1 MRAQTPTRH
10 DGRPAPL
17 TDGRDVACAAG
28 AGLVAFGVYVRTLAP
43 GLVGVLDTPMFQF
56 VGRVLGVAHNPGYP
70 LYVLLTFPFSYL
82 PIGSL
87 AYRINLFS
95 ALLGAIAVALTF
107 LLARQLACRR
117 PIALAAALGLA
128 FGQVFWSQAVIAEV
142 YTLHA
147 ALIAGVL
154 LALVVW
160 AHTGRAAYYYAAAV
174 LFAAGLGNH
183 TTIVGFAPGMAI
195 FALLT
200 SPAFVLRWRTLV
212 ATAAILGI
220 GLLQYAFILV
230 RSLDPGAYVESRA
243 TTVAELIDVMMAG
256 QFRDR
261 LFTFS
266 WRAILFD
273 RLPFLFERVII
284 PELTW
289 PALAAAVVG
298 ACWLLRRRLPAAQLL
313 LSGTAAILAFA
324 VNYSVVDTPVFVI
337 PAILVL
343 WIAAAVGAE
352 QAARV
357 VESLERRVSV
367 VRGWRAAALIAA
379 TTLLVPA
386 WLLADNFAASD
397 RSRETTSATYLDALF
412 DALPERSALVHEDFL
427 VDRMVMSRLLDEA
440 FPTDRRVDLV
450 NRNDVHVRRSLA
462 AGHRVFGFRKSAR
475 RLRYDALD
483 FGFAPVPLMG
493 GPFNE
498 FVSYLP
504 RGAAIVLGVPTPH
517 AARGLATDVSA
528 AAVGGTATADLTIG
542 GGQRIGNSGV
552 VAPAAIEVH
561 ADAAGAVI
569 RVGGRD
575 VVRAFDG
582 PAVAVFAPDGKLD
595 DAFVLQAD
603 SNFRVPLPIGPL
615 SIYPLRGDWRGENVG
630 QDEWSDVTM
639 ACRTGSVLLQVPPGG
654 TAVLYVA
661 DDRPLEPRTFDKSQ
675 DRISARTIE
684 VTPGLGPRGHLYR
697 LEIGVPGSR
706 SASVLLALGGVPA
719 HAFARLRPSPAPARP
734 ATIFSIDTAGLL
746 RTPDRRS
753 EVLLM
758 ARDEQSQLTGDGW
771 SAVDFDVV
779 GPYRWMTASE
789 SALVLPVAA
798 TGHTH
803 VRLQALQRPD
813 RAGSTRL
820 ALRLNETMLPAQLIQ
835 PGWHAYEWSVPEGAL
850 HEGTNEMAIIV
861 DRVPQERT
869 VAVFDV
875 RLERRVRVRPD

>member
-1 MRAQTPTRH
+1 M
-10 DGRPAPL
+10 
-17 TDGRDVACAAG
+17 
-28 AGLVAFGVYVRTLAP
+28 
-43 GLVGVLDTPMFQF
+43 
-56 VGRVLGVAHNPGYP
+56 
-70 LYVLLTFPFSYL
+70 
-82 PIGSL
+82 
-87 AYRINLFS
+87 
-95 ALLGAIAVALTF
+95 
-107 LLARQLACRR
+107 
-117 PIALAAALGLA
+117 
-128 FGQVFWSQAVIAEV
+128 
-142 YTLHA
+142 
-147 ALIAGVL
+147 
-154 LALVVW
+154 
-160 AHTGRAAYYYAAAV
+160 

-298 ACWLLRRRLPAAQLL
+298 ACWLLRRRLPAALLL

-504 RGAAIVLGVPTPH
+504 RGAAIVLAVPTPH

-615 SIYPLRGDWRGENVG
+615 SIYPCAATGG
-630 QDEWSDVTM
+630 
-639 ACRTGSVLLQVPPGG
+639 ART
-654 TAVLYVA
+654 
-661 DDRPLEPRTFDKSQ
+661 
-675 DRISARTIE
+675 SARTNGAMS
-684 VTPGLGPRGHLYR
+684 PRRAGLEACCCRCPPAGRRCCMSLTIVRSSREHSTSRRIGSRLARSRSPRGSDPGDISTGSKSVFLDPVARRSCWRSVECPRMHSPGCGRRRQR
-697 LEIGVPGSR
+697 L
-706 SASVLLALGGVPA
+706 
-719 HAFARLRPSPAPARP
+719 ARP
-734 ATIFSIDTAGLL
+734 LYF
-746 RTPDRRS
+746 P
-753 EVLLM
+753 
-758 ARDEQSQLTGDGW
+758 
-771 SAVDFDVV
+771 
-779 GPYRWMTASE
+779 
-789 SALVLPVAA
+789 
-798 TGHTH
+798 
-803 VRLQALQRPD
+803 
-813 RAGSTRL
+813 
-820 ALRLNETMLPAQLIQ
+820 LIQ
-835 PGWHAYEWSVPEGAL
+835 QDCCG
-850 HEGTNEMAIIV
+850 
-861 DRVPQERT
+861 
-869 VAVFDV
+869 
-875 RLERRVRVRPD
+875 RPIADPKCC